1 MLELKNVKTIYH
13 TKEKVDVIALD
24 NINLS
29 FPNNGLIFILG
40 PSGSGKTTLL
50 NLLGGIDQSTEGKIL
65 YDGKNLLE
73 LSMEDYR
80 RNIVSFVFQE
90 FNLIPNLNVYDN
102 ISLVTSKN
110 EKNEKD
116 KLVEDILLRLG
127 LDGYQKRRIQE
138 LSGGQKQRIS
148 IARTIFKDSEI
159 LAFDDSFSALDY
171 KTDYLVRKSI
181 KENLSD
187 RTIIIVAQRIGTIKN
202 ADKIIVLDDGRISGI
217 GTHEELIKNNPVYK
231 EIALSQLSKEEL

>member
-1 MLELKNVKTIYH
+1 MLELKNVKKIYH

-50 NLLGGIDQSTEGKIL
+50 NLLGGIDQSTEGKIF

-138 LSGGQKQRIS
+138 LSGGQKQRIAIGRALAKGCKILLCDEPTGNLDS
-148 IARTIFKDSEI
+148 KSSKEIFEI
-159 LAFDDSFSALDY
+159 L
-171 KTDYLVRKSI
+171 
-181 KENLSD
+181 
-187 RTIIIVAQRIGTIKN
+187 KN
-202 ADKIIVLDDGRISGI
+202 I
-217 GTHEELIKNNPVYK
+217 
-231 EIALSQLSKEEL
+231 SKEKLVIVNSHNE

>member
-1 MLELKNVKTIYH
+1 MLFRSPKINKSIE
-13 TKEKVDVIALD
+13 IAHAD
-24 NINLS
+24 FINEIEDGIHHS
-29 FPNNGLIFILG
+29 V
-40 PSGSGKTTLL
+40 SQ
-50 NLLGGIDQSTEGKIL
+50 GGT
-65 YDGKNLLE
+65 N
-73 LSMEDYR
+73 
-80 RNIVSFVFQE
+80 F
-90 FNLIPNLNVYDN
+90 
-102 ISLVTSKN
+102 
-110 EKNEKD
+110 
-116 KLVEDILLRLG
+116 
-127 LDGYQKRRIQE
+127 
-138 LSGGQKQRIS
+138 SGGQKQRIS

>member
-1 MLELKNVKTIYH
+1 MLELKNVKKIYH

-116 KLVEDILLRLG
+116 K
-127 LDGYQKRRIQE
+127 K
-138 LSGGQKQRIS
+138 
-148 IARTIFKDSEI
+148 
-159 LAFDDSFSALDY
+159 
-171 KTDYLVRKSI
+171 
-181 KENLSD
+181 
-187 RTIIIVAQRIGTIKN
+187 
-202 ADKIIVLDDGRISGI
+202 
-217 GTHEELIKNNPVYK
+217 
-231 EIALSQLSKEEL
+231 